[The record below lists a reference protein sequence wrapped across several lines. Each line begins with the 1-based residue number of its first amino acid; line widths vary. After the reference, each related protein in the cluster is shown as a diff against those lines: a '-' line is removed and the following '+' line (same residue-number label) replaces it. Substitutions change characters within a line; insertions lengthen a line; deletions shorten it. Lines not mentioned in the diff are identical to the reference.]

1 MFKAGSKCP
10 RYWSRKSKT
19 LTGISEPQ
27 KAFGIVTQQE
37 VNTWLAD
44 EQPTFISNHIPSKP
58 DLAVLAAKFAWAE
71 SKRKVGGLP

>member
-19 LTGISEPQ
+19 LTGPQ
-27 KAFGIVTQQE
+27 KAFGVVTQQE

-58 DLAVLAAKFAWAE
+58 DLAALSAKFAWAE

>member
-19 LTGISEPQ
+19 LVDLSESQ
-27 KAFGIVTQQE
+27 KAFGIVTPQE

-44 EQPTFISNHIPSKP
+44 EQPTFVSRHIPSKP
-58 DLAVLAAKFAWAE
+58 DLEMLSAKFAWAE
-71 SKRKVGGLP
+71 SKRKAGGLP

>member
-19 LTGISEPQ
+19 LTGPQ
-27 KAFGIVTQQE
+27 KAFGVVTQQE

-71 SKRKVGGLP
+71 SKRKIGSLP